1 MTNFT
6 AIDFETANG
15 DRNSICQVGLAVYKN
30 GEIIHKID
38 QLVQPPGNYYWK
50 RFTDIHGIDANRTK
64 NSPTLDE
71 SWSKIEPYIKNQNVV
86 AHNGLRF
93 DFPVLK
99 ATLKYYKIK
108 VPKYSP
114 ICTYQIYKKG
124 LAKLCL
130 EHIIALNHHDALSDA
145 KACGELYLRYLNNK
159 DFA

>member
-64 NSPTLDE
+64 NSPTLNE

-99 ATLKYYKIK
+99 ATLKI
-108 VPKYSP
+108 
-114 ICTYQIYKKG
+114 
-124 LAKLCL
+124 L
-130 EHIIALNHHDALSDA
+130 
-145 KACGELYLRYLNNK
+145 
-159 DFA
+159 